1 MLRDPPTAS
10 GLVQATHSRDHPWT
24 LSNVIK
30 VLPWTVVFAVCWAAS
45 PTLAESPTNT
55 DPCASGSH
63 NASASVPGSTP
74 IVRLECGTAIAVGK
88 HVQRACRL
96 IGEILLDPQI
106 QRNKKLE
113 AELYLTID
121 ALRKKV
127 LAPVYRQHHDL
138 RGQDL
143 AAANTAP
150 PGGPD
155 GLDVDSRPFQ
165 GAFGV
170 ETDGTGNCTLSSP
183 KSHADSDALRED
195 FWEAF
200 VRRRKRQGMLK
211 GFAHFGRDQ
220 FCWSPIDLNYP
231 RRWRLKLKESLT
243 RASVRPRTARSDR
256 AFS

>member
-55 DPCASGSH
+55 APGASGSH

-96 IGEILLDPQI
+96 IGEILRDPQI

-121 ALRKKV
+121 ALRKRCSPLFTANIMTCAARIWPRPTLRRLV
-127 LAPVYRQHHDL
+127 GRMAWMSTLAL
-138 RGQDL
+138 
-143 AAANTAP
+143 
-150 PGGPD
+150 
-155 GLDVDSRPFQ
+155 SR
-165 GAFGV
+165 
-170 ETDGTGNCTLSSP
+170 S
-183 KSHADSDALRED
+183 
-195 FWEAF
+195 
-200 VRRRKRQGMLK
+200 VRRRNRWDGQLHSIFTEVSR
-211 GFAHFGRDQ
+211 GFR
-220 FCWSPIDLNYP
+220 
-231 RRWRLKLKESLT
+231 
-243 RASVRPRTARSDR
+243 RASRGLLGSFR
-256 AFS
+256 AATKATRNA

>member
-1 MLRDPPTAS
+1 MDSLQCNKGAS
-10 GLVQATHSRDHPWT
+10 VDSR
-24 LSNVIK
+24 
-30 VLPWTVVFAVCWAAS
+30 VCRLLAAS

-96 IGEILLDPQI
+96 IGEILRDPQI

-155 GLDVDSRPFQ
+155 GLDVDSRP
-165 GAFGV
+165 
-170 ETDGTGNCTLSSP
+170 SRS
-183 KSHADSDALRED
+183 
-195 FWEAF
+195 
-200 VRRRKRQGMLK
+200 VRRRNRWDGQLHSIFTEVSR
-211 GFAHFGRDQ
+211 GFR
-220 FCWSPIDLNYP
+220 
-231 RRWRLKLKESLT
+231 
-243 RASVRPRTARSDR
+243 RASRGLLGSFR
-256 AFS
+256 AATKATRNA

>member
-1 MLRDPPTAS
+1 
-10 GLVQATHSRDHPWT
+10 
-24 LSNVIK
+24 
-30 VLPWTVVFAVCWAAS
+30 
-45 PTLAESPTNT
+45 
-55 DPCASGSH
+55 
-63 NASASVPGSTP
+63 VPGSTP

-96 IGEILLDPQI
+96 IGEILRDPQI

-155 GLDVDSRPFQ
+155 GLDVDSRPFKERSASKQ
-165 GAFGV
+165 MGRA
-170 ETDGTGNCTLSSP
+170 T
-183 KSHADSDALRED
+183 ALYLHR
-195 FWEAF
+195 
-200 VRRRKRQGMLK
+200 
-211 GFAHFGRDQ
+211 
-220 FCWSPIDLNYP
+220 
-231 RRWRLKLKESLT
+231 SLT
-243 RASVRPRTARSDR
+243 RIQTRLARTFGKLSCGDESDR
-256 AFS
+256 ECLKTLTFRQRSILLVTHRFEPPATLAS